1 MLTKGILRDA
11 LTWVYQVEHSS
22 PSHRVESSRGALGKK
37 NRSLFASCFLFEQ
50 FLSEMFHVSWHCWTK
65 KTNKKT
71 LQWLLS
77 VLVDLSSS
85 LKSRNQKLL
94 QIHLAVK
101 RPQRLWN
108 GKELLWNGIKIVEL
122 RPPTALYLPCE
133 QSLLPSWRKTNKLI
147 QRTDCDQYMKA
158 PRSIETLASFQ
169 SLWECWLFQQK
180 WRTVA
185 TDAIFIV
192 LMYKFI
198 GAIISKI

>member
-1 MLTKGILRDA
+1 MACSLALSIFKAVLSSTQSTLHKSWFPMLTKGILRDA

-50 FLSEMFHVSWHCWTK
+50 FLSEMFHISWHCWTK

-71 LQWLLS
+71 LHWLLS

-94 QIHLAVK
+94 QIQLAVK

-108 GKELLWNGIKIVEL
+108 GKELHKNCWIKTSNSSIFTL
-122 RPPTALYLPCE
+122 RTE
-133 QSLLPSWRKTNKLI
+133 SPSI
-147 QRTDCDQYMKA
+147 
-158 PRSIETLASFQ
+158 LA
-169 SLWECWLFQQK
+169 K
-180 WRTVA
+180 N
-185 TDAIFIV
+185 
-192 LMYKFI
+192 
-198 GAIISKI
+198 